1 MTTSEQSDA
10 RIEPAPRNGSLEF
23 AVRDET
29 VGSAPEAVTTVT
41 GTTVTGTTVTGTT
54 VSGSIRIGAAP

>member
-23 AVRDET
+23 AVRDVT
-29 VGSAPEAVTTVT
+29 VGSAPEAVA
-41 GTTVTGTTVTGTT
+41 TVTGTTVTGTT